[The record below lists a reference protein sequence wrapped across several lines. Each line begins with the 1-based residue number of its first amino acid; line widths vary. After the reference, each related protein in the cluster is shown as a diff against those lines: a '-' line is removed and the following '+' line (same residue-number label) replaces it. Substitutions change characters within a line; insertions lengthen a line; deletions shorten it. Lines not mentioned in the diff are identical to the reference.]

1 MRHPLL
7 VIYLLCS
14 SSIMA
19 KPLEFVHW
27 WSSKGE
33 LKALS
38 VITQEM
44 NKESKAASAPDWKIH
59 TVTGE
64 GGTIMTKVL
73 QTRGLAGTLPTLSQL
88 SGTEIGLWARLG
100 FLKSLDDIA
109 DQENWQQVMRPLTLD
124 VSQYEQHYIALP
136 LAVHRINWLWTNK
149 ALFKKAQLAAPHDIE
164 SLIAAIKK
172 FKQLKI
178 KPIAI
183 GNQPWQI
190 SILFENIALG
200 MSGNDYYK
208 KAFVQ
213 LSAEAINHVNM
224 QKILD
229 QFREISLLIKPSL
242 GKESWEHSTSDLLL
256 NNAAMQV
263 GGDWILGEI
272 NALNEDAMSLIDCHV
287 APGTQGNFIYNMD
300 NILHFKNVNNS
311 AEASAVNTIM
321 KRLSSIE
328 LQHDFNKFKGSLPA
342 RLDVDISDYNDC
354 AKQAENDYQQAKIAN
369 KLLPSFTD
377 SMAVNPVMQRMIVDQ
392 IHDFFN
398 HPNMSNKTFIANF
411 LAISAA
417 INHDKKNNH

>member
-1 MRHPLL
+1 MRYPLL
-7 VIYLLCS
+7 AIYLLCS

-38 VITQEM
+38 VIIQEM
-44 NKESKAASAPDWKIH
+44 NKASPAHDWKIH

-100 FLKSLDDIA
+100 FLRSLDEIA
-109 DQENWQQVMRPLTLD
+109 EQENWQQVMRPLTLE

-136 LAVHRINWLWTNK
+136 LAVHRINWIWTNK
-149 ALFKKAQLAAPHDIE
+149 ALFEKAQLQAPHDIK

-183 GNQPWQI
+183 GNQPWQV

-200 MSGNDYYK
+200 MSGNEYYK

-213 LSAEAINHVNM
+213 LSAEAINNSKM
-224 QKILD
+224 QQILD
-229 QFREISLLIKPSL
+229 QFREISLLIKPTL
-242 GKESWEHSTSDLLL
+242 EKESWEHSTSDLLH
-256 NNAAMQV
+256 NKAAMQIA
-263 GGDWILGEI
+263 GDWVLGEI
-272 NALNEDAMSLIDCHV
+272 NALNEDAMSLIDCYA

-300 NILHFKNVNNS
+300 NILHFKNINNS

-321 KRLSSIE
+321 QRLSSIK

-342 RLDVDISDYNDC
+342 RLDVNISDYNHC
-354 AKQAENDYQQAKIAN
+354 AKQAENDYQQAKIAD

-392 IHDFFN
+392 IYDFFN
-398 HPNMSNKTFIANF
+398 HPKMSNKTFIANF

-417 INHDKKNNH
+417 INHDKKSNN